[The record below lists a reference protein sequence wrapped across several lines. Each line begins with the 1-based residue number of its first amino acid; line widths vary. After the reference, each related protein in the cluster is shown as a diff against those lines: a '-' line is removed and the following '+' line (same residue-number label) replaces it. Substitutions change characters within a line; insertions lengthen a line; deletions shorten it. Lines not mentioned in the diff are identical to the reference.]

1 MPIIARQAIIEPTAK
16 LADDV
21 QVGAF
26 SYIGPDVELGS
37 GCVVENNATIIG
49 RTRMGENNH
58 VFPMAVVGASDE
70 DCQTPGELIIGE
82 ANSFREHVTICAG
95 SDRPTVIGAGNL
107 IMVDCQIGVG
117 AALGDRC
124 ILANC
129 TLVGAG
135 AELADYVQTSSYTEI
150 EPGVRVG
157 AYSFV
162 MGYSGV
168 CRDAPPYAMLQG
180 FPFRV
185 RGVNTP
191 KLQRCGFEDEDI
203 SALKVAFRELFN
215 GSNEKPNPDVLL
227 QLANNDQI
235 NSHVGRL
242 VEFLQGVQ
250 ESGERT

>member
-1 MPIIARQAIIEPTAK
+1 MPNISRHAIIEPTAK
-16 LADDV
+16 LADGV

-26 SYIGPDVELGS
+26 SYIGPDVELGP
-37 GCVVENNATIIG
+37 GCIVENNVTITG

-58 VFPMAVVGASDE
+58 VFPMAVVGAAGDE
-70 DCQTPGELIIGE
+70 VQTPGELLIGE
-82 ANSFREHVTICAG
+82 ANNFREHVTIYAG
-95 SDRPTVIGAGNL
+95 SDRPTKIGAGNL
-107 IMVDCQIGVG
+107 IMVDCQIGIG
-117 AALGDRC
+117 AIFGDRC

-135 AELADYVQTSSYTEI
+135 AELADYVQTSSYAEI

-191 KLQRCGFEDEDI
+191 KLQRCGFDDDDI
-203 SALKVAFRELFN
+203 SALKSAFRELFN
-215 GSNEKPNPDVLL
+215 GGNENPDPDVLNRL
-227 QLANNDQI
+227 TQSEHL
-235 NSHVGRL
+235 NSHVQSL
-242 VEFLQGVQ
+242 VEFLNTSTS
-250 ESGERT
+250 SGEQP

>member
-1 MPIIARQAIIEPTAK
+1 MPTIARQAIIEPTAK

-21 QVGAF
+21 QVGPF

-37 GCVVENNATIIG
+37 GCIVENNATIIG

-58 VFPMAVVGASDE
+58 VFPMAVVGAAGDE
-70 DCQTPGELIIGE
+70 DQASGELIIGE
-82 ANSFREHVTICAG
+82 ANSFREHVTVRAG
-95 SDRPTVIGAGNL
+95 ADRPTEIGSGNL
-107 IMVDCQIGVG
+107 IMVDCQIGV
-117 AALGDRC
+117 ATTIGDRC

-129 TLVGAG
+129 TLVGVG
-135 AELADYVQTSSYTEI
+135 AVLADYVQTSSFAEI

-191 KLQRCGFEDEDI
+191 KLQRCGFDDDDI
-203 SALKVAFRELFN
+203 SALKGAFRELFN
-215 GSNEKPNPDVLL
+215 GSNEQPDPDILL
-227 QLANNDQI
+227 RLAESDRL
-235 NSHVGRL
+235 NSHVRRL
-242 VEFLQGVQ
+242 VEFLQG
-250 ESGERT
+250 EESSGERT

>member
-1 MPIIARQAIIEPTAK
+1 MPNIARQAIIEPAAK

-37 GCVVENNATIIG
+37 GCIVENHATIIG
-49 RTRMGENNH
+49 RTRMGEKNH
-58 VFPMAVVGASDE
+58 VFPMAVVGAVGDE
-70 DCQTPGELIIGE
+70 GQLPGELIIGD
-82 ANSFREHVTICAG
+82 ANSFREHVTVYTG
-95 SDRPTVIGAGNL
+95 SERPTIIGADNL
-107 IMVDCQIGVG
+107 IMVDCQIDVG
-117 AALGDRC
+117 AVLGDRC

-162 MGYSGV
+162 MGYAGV

-191 KLQRCGFEDEDI
+191 KLQRCGFDDDDI
-203 SALKVAFRELFN
+203 SALKSAFRELFN
-215 GSNEKPNPDVLL
+215 GSNEKPDPDVLL
-227 QLANNDQI
+227 RLAESDRL
-235 NSHVGRL
+235 NSHVRRL
-242 VEFLQGVQ
+242 VEFLQGA
-250 ESGERT
+250 ESSGERP